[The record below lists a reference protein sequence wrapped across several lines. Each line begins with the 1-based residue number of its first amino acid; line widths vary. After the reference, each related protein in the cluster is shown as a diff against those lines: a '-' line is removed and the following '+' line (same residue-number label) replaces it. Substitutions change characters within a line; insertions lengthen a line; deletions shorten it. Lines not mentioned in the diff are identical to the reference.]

1 LQKSISRITLKS
13 AARVATI
20 SHSESAEMPTRVLL
34 SELSAQRVRLRAGD
48 AVAIVSEICR
58 QYDQGAVRGI
68 PSAHI
73 IRLTQ
78 HGTVVAEGPVN
89 TDRPPVAAA
98 AALLDELLESFDAP
112 VEYRA
117 SGALRLIVARALG
130 TLDLPPYASL
140 EEFCVAIQR
149 FAAPNLEQVV
159 RGLFAAAAAH
169 IERDHADTASHSAPV
184 PIELPTREAL
194 TISDVRRARRATGL
208 SLDEISSRS
217 HIPAQLLRELE
228 WGYLRNWP
236 EGLYGRA
243 QMVRYARAAGLDES
257 VVVNVAWPLLEEA
270 IALRGPGKSAPVPA
284 ERPIEALVPYAPHA
298 VPVPAILDA
307 EVETIELPRRR
318 SRGFWLA
325 ALATPAVLA
334 IALAPTLWDYARHPP
349 VPTEIVS
356 GETEVTRPTPA
367 APERPDA
374 PTPAVASATGVHAGV
389 ESTRTPTGT
398 NGRNVDVAA
407 PQPPQ
412 DMARPIAQ
420 PVSYSPT
427 FSNTG
432 TAVFFHEQDRA
443 GSALVRA
450 DTSTRGEI
458 LKITRIVDDN
468 AQNFHVRPSPD
479 GASIAFDSDR
489 EGTRAV
495 FVADADGRN
504 VHRVSGDG
512 FAAVPSW
519 SPDGSRLA
527 FVKGEEKDPRVWNL
541 WTTELESGK
550 LERLT
555 SYEYGQPWGGSW
567 FPDGSRIAYSHETE
581 LVILNLDSGAQRV
594 FTTPIRGRL
603 VRTPAVSPDG
613 RRIIFQVYRDGAWLL
628 DLRNGSMRR
637 VLEDPTAEE
646 YTWAPDGHRVAFHS
660 NKAGGWGVW
669 VMGAQ

>member
-1 LQKSISRITLKS
+1 
-13 AARVATI
+13 
-20 SHSESAEMPTRVLL
+20 MPTRVSL
-34 SELSAQRVRLRAGD
+34 SELTGSGVRLRAAD

-58 QYDQGAVRGI
+58 QHDQGTLRGI

-73 IRLTQ
+73 IRLTEQ
-78 HGTVVAEGPVN
+78 GNVLAEGPVN

-117 SGALRLIVARALG
+117 TGALRLVVARALG

-140 EEFCVAIQR
+140 AEFCTAIHR
-149 FAAPNLEQVV
+149 FAAPDLEQVV
-159 RGLFAAAAAH
+159 RGLFAAAAAAAQVAQ
-169 IERDHADTASHSAPV
+169 EHADTTPPAAPV
-184 PIELPTREAL
+184 PIERPIREAL

-208 SLDEISSRS
+208 TLNEIAARS
-217 HIPAQLLRELE
+217 HIPAHLLRELE

-243 QMVRYARAAGLDES
+243 QLVRYARAAGLDES
-257 VVVNVAWPLLEEA
+257 VVVTVAWPLVEEA
-270 IALRGPGKSAPVPA
+270 IAVRGPGKAAEVPA

-298 VPVPAILDA
+298 VEPVIIDA
-307 EVETIELPRRR
+307 EVETIEPRRR

-334 IALAPTLWDYARHPP
+334 IALAPTLWEYGRHRAAPAGS
-349 VPTEIVS
+349 VSTKTEA
-356 GETEVTRPTPA
+356 PA
-367 APERPDA
+367 AAPASA
-374 PTPAVASATGVHAGV
+374 PTPERREATRPAV
-389 ESTRTPTGT
+389 ESAPVESGRLATATATAT
-398 NGRNVDVAA
+398 NGRTIDAAAPAPGPEDVA
-407 PQPPQ
+407 
-412 DMARPIAQ
+412 RPVAQ

-432 TAVFFHEQDRA
+432 TAMFFHEQDRT

-450 DTSTRGEI
+450 DTGTHGEI

-468 AQNFHVRPSPD
+468 ARNFHVRPSPD

-504 VHRVSGDG
+504 VRRVSGDG
-512 FAAVPSW
+512 FGAVPSW

-527 FVKGEEKDPRVWNL
+527 FVKGEDRDPRVWNL
-541 WTTELESGK
+541 WMAELGSGK

-555 SYEYGQPWGGSW
+555 SYPFGQPWGGSW

-581 LVILNLDSGAQRV
+581 LVVMNLESGARRV
-594 FTTPIRGRL
+594 FTTPIRGHL